1 MDCKVFIRKE
11 WLQKTFWA
19 IMDQGLFAIS
29 NFLLN
34 ILLARWLSPRDYGAF
49 TVAYSVFLLCG
60 AFHDALLTEPMMVF
74 GPGRFRSQL
83 QLYLSR
89 LLLPHV
95 IFVLLSSTAV
105 LVCTLLLWTLIGEV
119 PLNVLVAVSVAIP
132 FLLTLWLFRRMSF
145 VHSGPHIAAQSAPLY
160 LTTLLIGIVA
170 LNQYRVLSPFPAFA
184 AVTFASICMILLL
197 IYRLNVGLP
206 PDLRSSRDILNAH
219 WTYGRWALA
228 TSVLSWVPSNLYF
241 LLLPIWAG
249 LESSGA
255 LRASLNLVMPLMH
268 IFTALGSALL
278 PIFVKSR
285 TRADFT
291 AITCRIFT
299 ALLLAS
305 VIYWLLVK
313 HFGSIVIQWVYQEN
327 YTLYGN
333 FLWVI
338 GLLPVAVAATSV
350 FGNAL
355 RALEKPR
362 TLFISYICSTVV
374 TLTAGIWLVAN
385 WGVVGAALGWV
396 IAYAAA
402 SGTVMWSF
410 LRRGSFIETDLQPLM
425 QTEFQRNS

>member
-1 MDCKVFIRKE
+1 MDCKASFRKE
-11 WLQKTFWA
+11 WLQKGFWA

-74 GPGRFRSQL
+74 GPGRFRSRL
-83 QLYLSR
+83 QVYLSC
-89 LLLPHV
+89 LLPPHV
-95 IFVLLSSTAV
+95 IFAFLSSTAV
-105 LVCTLLLWTLIGEV
+105 LVCALLLWTLIGEV
-119 PLNVLVAVSVAIP
+119 PLSVLVAVAVANP
-132 FLLTLWLFRRMSF
+132 FLLTSWLFRRMSF

-160 LTTLLIGIVA
+160 LTILLIGIVA
-170 LNQYRVLSPFPAFA
+170 LNRYQLLSPITAFA
-184 AVTFASICMILLL
+184 AVTFASICMVLLL

-206 PDLRSSRDILNAH
+206 TDLRNSREILTAH

-249 LESSGA
+249 LEASGA
-255 LRASLNLVMPLMH
+255 LRASMNLIMPLMH

-291 AITCRIFT
+291 AFTCRIFT

-305 VIYWLLVK
+305 VVYWLLVK
-313 HFGSIVIQWVYQEN
+313 HFGSIVIQWIYQEK

-333 FLWVI
+333 LLWVI

-362 TLFISYICSTVV
+362 TLFISYVCSTVV

-385 WGVVGAALGWV
+385 WGVVGAAVGWV
-396 IAYAAA
+396 IAYAIA
-402 SGTVMWSF
+402 SGTVIWFF
-410 LRRGSFIETDLQPLM
+410 LRRGSFIQSQLQPLM
-425 QTEFQRNS
+425 QAEFQRNS